1 MNRMAP
7 LLILFA
13 AILWGTTG
21 TVQAL
26 APDHAHPIAIGASR
40 LAIGGFFLL
49 FILLISRSLSLK
61 NWPIKATLLS
71 ALSIAIYQPLF
82 FSAVMV
88 TGVAVGTVVTIG
100 SAPILSGVLEW
111 LFLKTRPSRIWWYST
126 ILSIIGCVLLF
137 ANSESVQVDPLGILL
152 SLSAGLMFASYTLVS
167 RSVVQVQPSL
177 SAVAVIF
184 SLSGLILSPF
194 LFIFDMSWI
203 TEINGLVAS
212 LHLGVVATAL
222 AYFMF
227 AQGLKQVTSST
238 AVTLTLAE
246 PLTAAILGVFL
257 LGEVLSVTSWIG
269 MVFIFLGIVVLVTS
283 TRKRI
288 KKTAVQ

>member
-1 MNRMAP
+1 MAP

-40 LAIGGFFLL
+40 LAIGGSFLL

-167 RSVVQVQPSL
+167 RSMVQVQPSL

>member
-1 MNRMAP
+1 
-7 LLILFA
+7 
-13 AILWGTTG
+13 
-21 TVQAL
+21 
-26 APDHAHPIAIGASR
+26 
-40 LAIGGFFLL
+40 
-49 FILLISRSLSLK
+49 
-61 NWPIKATLLS
+61 
-71 ALSIAIYQPLF
+71 
-82 FSAVMV
+82 
-88 TGVAVGTVVTIG
+88 
-100 SAPILSGVLEW
+100 
-111 LFLKTRPSRIWWYST
+111 
-126 ILSIIGCVLLF
+126 
-137 ANSESVQVDPLGILL
+137 
-152 SLSAGLMFASYTLVS
+152 
-167 RSVVQVQPSL
+167 
-177 SAVAVIF
+177 
-184 SLSGLILSPF
+184 
-194 LFIFDMSWI
+194 MSWI

>member
-1 MNRMAP
+1 MAP

-26 APDHAHPIAIGASR
+26 ASDHAHPIAIGASR
-40 LAIGGFFLL
+40 LAIGGSFLL

-61 NWPIKATLLS
+61 NWPIRATLLS

-167 RSVVQVQPSL
+167 RSMVQVQPSL

>member
-1 MNRMAP
+1 MAP

>member
-1 MNRMAP
+1 MAP
-7 LLILFA
+7 LLILFS

-40 LAIGGFFLL
+40 LAIGGSFLL

-61 NWPIKATLLS
+61 NWPIRATLLS

-167 RSVVQVQPSL
+167 RSMVQVQPSL

-238 AVTLTLAE
+238 TVTLTLAE